1 MSLNTL
7 CNYFPQP
14 LLGRMLTKPPWILPL
29 DVIPHLKT
37 NWLVTSFC
45 IESPNGE
52 AGTAALTSNITAA
65 VHEDGNVAYV
75 ALGDAGRGEK
85 PSLLLWAVV
94 KVVKW

>member
-1 MSLNTL
+1 
-7 CNYFPQP
+7 
-14 LLGRMLTKPPWILPL
+14 MLTKPPWILPL

-65 VHEDGNVAYV
+65 VHEHGNVHSETLDRAKNQDYCF
-75 ALGDAGRGEK
+75 GQ
-85 PSLLLWAVV
+85 W
-94 KVVKW
+94 